1 MDDNQEPP
9 VAVPPKGH
17 PSFFR
22 FGVFF
27 VKDRDGQRTQK
38 EFGST
43 LEADAVLA

>member
-17 PSFFR
+17 LSFFC
-22 FGVFF
+22 FGVLF
-27 VKDRDGQRTQK
+27 VKDGDGQRIQQ